1 MYKPLLSHEDD
12 QERGYMRYPS
22 LALGDNTEDEE
33 ELWDRS
39 SYPESTNLLA
49 GGEKTYDDVEAK
61 EKKLGYPK
69 SVFFIIGNEFCE
81 RFSYYGMKA
90 ILTLYLKFQL
100 MFNEDDSTI
109 IYHVWAMLCYFTP
122 VIGAI
127 IADTFLGRFRTI
139 FYISIIYVIGNAVLS
154 ISAIPPLMPDLNT
167 KIAVSL
173 IGLLLIALGTGGI
186 KPCVSAFGG
195 DQFVLPQ
202 QERQLA
208 QFFSIFYFSI
218 NAGSLIS
225 TFVTPVLRD
234 DIKCFND
241 DCYSLAFGVPA
252 VLMLV
257 ALVLFLLGYSMYT
270 IKPPEGNIVV
280 RVGSCVAHALRN
292 KSKSK
297 EKKEHWLDHASDKYE
312 PKLIND
318 VKILLKILV
327 LYIPLPFFWAL
338 FDQQGSR
345 WTFQA
350 TRMSGDV
357 GGWTI
362 KPDQMQVINPFF
374 ILMLIPIFDSFVY
387 PLLAKCNLLTKP
399 LTRIFTGGVLAG
411 VAFLISGFLE
421 LKLETT
427 YPVPVKSLET
437 RLSFINGLP
446 CDVTLNLPFEEEQF
460 TLKHLEEKVFKSVA
474 IDGVDLHLNVTLDLD
489 TSNCGNI
496 EHFNDILQTKVFEK
510 TAHVIMIT
518 ADSNVVKL
526 MNIDPPDEI
535 EKSSEGLPK
544 LRMLYNLDQNLPF
557 GSAVLIKGK
566 TEFRFFINEK
576 DQGHISGTEFMDVE
590 PETFEV
596 FLPTEDNGTE
606 SSPVGSFSVK
616 MGGVYDFMVHKPL
629 DGTNET
635 SVTIYEVTPA
645 NTVHMLWLI
654 PQYFVITVSEIMFS
668 ITGLEFSFM
677 QAPSSMKSVLQ
688 AAWLLTVAFGNLI
701 VVIIAEAKFFQRQA
715 LEFFL
720 FAVLMFVDM
729 VAFAALAVRYKYVDQ
744 NGEIEDTK
752 NEKQGKSGKEN
763 EAYSD
768 DETNF

>member
-1 MYKPLLSHEDD
+1 MAP
-12 QERGYMRYPS
+12 
-22 LALGDNTEDEE
+22 NTEGSEGDAGQVEVKVKGSAE
-33 ELWDRS
+33 
-39 SYPESTNLLA
+39 PPKATNLLA

-61 EKKLGYPK
+61 QKKLAYPK

-100 MFNEDDSTI
+100 MFSEDDSTI

-139 FYISIIYVIGNAVLS
+139 FYISIIYVIGNGVLS
-154 ISAIPPLMPDLNT
+154 LSAIPPIMPDLST

-257 ALVLFLLGYSMYT
+257 ALIIFVIGYLMGLYK
-270 IKPPEGNIVV
+270 IIPPEGSVLTNVFGAIW
-280 RVGSCVAHALRN
+280 HALRS

-297 EKKEHWLDHASDKYE
+297 EKKEHWLDYASDKYE

-350 TRMSGDV
+350 TRMSGDI

-387 PLLAKCNLLTKP
+387 PLLAKCNILTKP
-399 LTRIFTGGVLAG
+399 LTRIFAGGVLAG

-460 TLKHLEEKVFKSVA
+460 ALKHLEEKVLKSVA
-474 IDGVDLHLNVTLDLD
+474 IDGAEHDLNVTIDLD
-489 TSNCGNI
+489 TSNCGDIKYFDN
-496 EHFNDILQTKVFEK
+496 ILQTKVFEK

-518 ADSNVVKL
+518 ADTNVVKL
-526 MNIDPPDEI
+526 VNVDPADEI
-535 EKSSEGLPK
+535 EKSNQGLPR
-544 LRMLYNLDQNLPF
+544 LRMLYNLEQDVPLN
-557 GSAVLIKGK
+557 SSVLIKGK
-566 TEFRFFINEK
+566 TAFRFSLSDK
-576 DQGHISGTEFMDVE
+576 GHIAGTEFMDVE

-596 FLPTEDNGTE
+596 FLPTEDSGTE
-606 SSPVGSFSVK
+606 SSSIGSFSVK

-629 DGTNET
+629 DGSNVT
-635 SVTIYEVTPA
+635 SVTLYEVTPA

-701 VVIIAEAKFFQRQA
+701 VVIIAEAKFFERQA

-744 NGEIEDTK
+744 NGEIEDSK
-752 NEKQGKSGKEN
+752 EKQGKSGKEN

>member
-1 MYKPLLSHEDD
+1 MYKPLLSHEDEQD
-12 QERGYMRYPS
+12 GGYKRYPFA
-22 LALGDNTEDEE
+22 ALEDYTEDED
-33 ELWDRS
+33 ELWSLS
-39 SYPESTNLLA
+39 SIPESTNLLA
-49 GGEKTYDDVEAK
+49 GREKTYDDVEAK
-61 EKKLGYPK
+61 EKKLAYPK

-100 MFNEDDSTI
+100 MFSEDDSTI

-139 FYISIIYVIGNAVLS
+139 FYISIIYVIGNGVLS
-154 ISAIPPLMPDLNT
+154 LSAIPPIMPDLST

-257 ALVLFLLGYSMYT
+257 ALILFLLGFSMYT

-280 RVGSCVAHALRN
+280 RVGSCVAHALRS

-297 EKKEHWLDHASDKYE
+297 EKKEHWLDYASDKYE

-350 TRMSGDV
+350 TRMSGDI

-387 PLLAKCNLLTKP
+387 PLLAKCNILTKP
-399 LTRIFTGGVLAG
+399 LTRIFAGGVLAG

-460 TLKHLEEKVFKSVA
+460 ALKHLEEKVLKSVA
-474 IDGVDLHLNVTLDLD
+474 IDGAEHDLNVTIDLD
-489 TSNCGNI
+489 TSNCGDIKYFDN
-496 EHFNDILQTKVFEK
+496 ILQTKVFEK

-518 ADSNVVKL
+518 ADTNVVKL
-526 MNIDPPDEI
+526 VNVDPADEI
-535 EKSSEGLPK
+535 EKSNQGLPR
-544 LRMLYNLDQNLPF
+544 LRMLYNLEQDVPLN
-557 GSAVLIKGK
+557 SSVLIKGK
-566 TEFRFFINEK
+566 TAFRFSLSDK
-576 DQGHISGTEFMDVE
+576 GHIAGTEFMDVE

-596 FLPTEDNGTE
+596 FLPTEDSGTE
-606 SSPVGSFSVK
+606 SSSIGSFSVK

-629 DGTNET
+629 DGSNVT
-635 SVTIYEVTPA
+635 SVTLYEVTPA

-701 VVIIAEAKFFQRQA
+701 VVIIAEAKFFERQA

-744 NGEIEDTK
+744 NGEIEDSK
-752 NEKQGKSGKEN
+752 EKQGKSGKEN

>member
-1 MYKPLLSHEDD
+1 MAPNIEGSE
-12 QERGYMRYPS
+12 
-22 LALGDNTEDEE
+22 GDTSQVEVNGTAE
-33 ELWDRS
+33 
-39 SYPESTNLLA
+39 PPKATNLLA

-61 EKKLGYPK
+61 QKKLAYPK

-100 MFNEDDSTI
+100 MFSEDDSTI

-154 ISAIPPLMPDLNT
+154 ISAIPPIMPDLNT

-234 DIKCFND
+234 DVKCFND

-257 ALVLFLLGYSMYT
+257 ALIIFVIGYLTGSYK
-270 IKPPEGNIVV
+270 IIPPEGSMLTNVF
-280 RVGSCVAHALRN
+280 GSIWHALRS

-297 EKKEHWLDHASDKYE
+297 EKKEHWLDYASDKYE

-350 TRMSGDV
+350 TRMSGDI

-387 PLLAKCNLLTKP
+387 PLLAKCNILTKP
-399 LTRIFTGGVLAG
+399 LTRIFAGGVLAG

-421 LKLETT
+421 LRLETT

-446 CDVTLNLPFEEEQF
+446 CDVTLGLPFEEEQF
-460 TLKHLEEKVFKSVA
+460 ALKHLEEKVLKSVA
-474 IDGVDLHLNVTLDLD
+474 LDGVEYDLKVSLDLD

-496 EHFNDILQTKVFEK
+496 EHFDNVLRTTVFEK

-526 MNIDPPDEI
+526 VNVDPPDEI
-535 EKSSEGLPK
+535 EKSNEGLPR
-544 LRMLYNLDQNLPF
+544 LRMLYNLEQNIPF
-557 GSAVLIKGK
+557 DSAVVIRG
-566 TEFRFFINEK
+566 ESAYRFFISET
-576 DQGHISGTEFMDVE
+576 DQGYISGTKFMDVE

-606 SSPVGSFSVK
+606 STSIGSFSVK

-645 NTVHMLWLI
+645 NTIHMLWLI
-654 PQYFVITVSEIMFS
+654 PQYFIITVSEIMFS

-701 VVIIAEAKFFQRQA
+701 VVIIAEAKFFERQA

-744 NGEIEDTK
+744 NGEIEDSK
-752 NEKQGKSGKEN
+752 EKPGKSGKEN

>member
-1 MYKPLLSHEDD
+1 MYKPLLSHEDEQD
-12 QERGYMRYPS
+12 GGYKRHPS
-22 LALGDNTEDEE
+22 VALEDNTEDED
-33 ELWDRS
+33 ELWSRS
-39 SYPESTNLLA
+39 GTLESTNLLA
-49 GGEKTYDDVEAK
+49 GGEKIYDDVEAK
-61 EKKLGYPK
+61 QKKLGYPK

-100 MFNEDDSTI
+100 MFSEDDSTI

-139 FYISIIYVIGNAVLS
+139 FYISIIYVIGNGVLS
-154 ISAIPPLMPDLNT
+154 ISAIPPIMPDLNT

-257 ALVLFLLGYSMYT
+257 ALILFLLGFSMYT
-270 IKPPEGNIVV
+270 IKPPEGNIVI
-280 RVGSCVAHALRN
+280 RVGSCVAHALRS

-297 EKKEHWLDHASDKYE
+297 EKKEHWLDYASDKFE

-350 TRMSGDV
+350 TRMSGDI

-387 PLLAKCNLLTKP
+387 PLLAKCNILTKP
-399 LTRIFTGGVLAG
+399 LSRIFAGGVLAG

-421 LKLETT
+421 LRLETT

-446 CDVTLNLPFEEEQF
+446 CDVTLGLPFEEEQF
-460 TLKHLEEKVFKSVA
+460 TLKHLEEKVLKSVA
-474 IDGVDLHLNVTLDLD
+474 IDGVEYDLNVTLDLD

-496 EHFNDILQTKVFEK
+496 EHFENILHTKVFEK

-526 MNIDPPDEI
+526 VNVDPPDEI
-535 EKSSEGLPK
+535 EKSNEGLPR
-544 LRMLYNLDQNLPF
+544 LRMLYNLEQNVPF
-557 GSAVLIKGK
+557 GSAVLIRGE
-566 TEFRFFINEK
+566 TAFRFFISET
-576 DQGHISGTEFMDVE
+576 DQGYISGTKFRDVE

-606 SSPVGSFSVK
+606 TSSIGSFSLK

-635 SVTIYEVTPA
+635 TVSLYEVTPA

-654 PQYFVITVSEIMFS
+654 PQYFIITVSEIMFS

-701 VVIIAEAKFFQRQA
+701 VVIIAEAKFFERQA

-744 NGEIEDTK
+744 NGEIEDSK
-752 NEKQGKSGKEN
+752 DKQGKSGKEN